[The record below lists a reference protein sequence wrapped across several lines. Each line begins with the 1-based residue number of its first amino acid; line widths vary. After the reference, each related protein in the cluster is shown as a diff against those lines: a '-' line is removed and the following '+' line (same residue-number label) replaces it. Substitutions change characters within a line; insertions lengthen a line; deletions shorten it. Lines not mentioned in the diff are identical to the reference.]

1 MSTSPSTSSA
11 GGRRNDQGNDQG
23 DDQGN
28 DHDPWPR
35 LDTGGGA
42 ETNQSL
48 LFWTQILGKTRLAL
62 SPMLNHWWQV
72 TLRLTARGLTTT
84 PMPVDHRVLD
94 VELDFI
100 DHRLVARTSDG
111 GLESMSLC
119 DQPLAAFY
127 REYMRLLGNLGVKVE
142 ISPGVVEIP
151 ERVLLDED
159 TRLCRYDG
167 DWANRFFRA
176 LIQADR
182 LLKEFRGRFVGKA
195 SPVHFFWGACDLAA
209 TRFSGRPAP
218 QHPGGIPHVSDAVMR
233 EAYSQEV
240 SSAGFWAGD
249 PRFPEAAFYSYAYPA
264 PAGFAEAAVQPAA
277 ARFNPTLGE
286 FVLPYAAVRSAPDPS
301 AAVLDFLQSTY
312 EAAADLAKWDRAR
325 LERND
330 VSLHATGT
338 ARLPTT
344 SARTTTGATP
354 NVTTKMS

>member
-1 MSTSPSTSSA
+1 MV
-11 GGRRNDQGNDQG
+11 
-23 DDQGN
+23 
-28 DHDPWPR
+28 
-35 LDTGGGA
+35 
-42 ETNQSL
+42 
-48 LFWTQILGKTRLAL
+48 
-62 SPMLNHWWQV
+62 NHWWQV

-84 PMPVDHRVLD
+84 PIPVDHRVLD
-94 VELDFI
+94 VELDLI
-100 DHRLVARTSDG
+100 EHRLVARTSDG

-119 DQPLAAFY
+119 DQPLSTFY
-127 REYMRLLGNLGVKVE
+127 AEYMRLLGRVGVKVE
-142 ISPGVVEIP
+142 ISPLVVEFP
-151 ERVLLDED
+151 ERVHLDED

-167 DWANRFFRA
+167 DWANRFYRA

-182 LLKEFRGRFVGKA
+182 LLKQFRGRFVGKA

-264 PAGFAEAAVQPAA
+264 PAGFAEAAVRPAA

-286 FVLPYAAVRSAPDPS
+286 FVLPYAAVRSAADPS

-312 EAAADLAKWDRAR
+312 EAAADLGKWDRAR

-330 VSLHATGT
+330 GT
-338 ARLPTT
+338 MPAAGPAHLPTT
-344 SARTTTGATP
+344 NATTTTGATP
-354 NVTTKMS
+354 NAATQNRTTPRS

>member
-1 MSTSPSTSSA
+1 MSTSNSTSSA
-11 GGRRNDQGNDQG
+11 GGRHSDQ
-23 DDQGN
+23 
-28 DHDPWPR
+28 DPWPQ

-62 SPMLNHWWQV
+62 SPMVNHWWQV

-94 VELDFI
+94 VELDLV
-100 DHRLVARTSDG
+100 DHRLIARTSDG
-111 GLESMSLC
+111 GIESMSLC
-119 DQPLAAFY
+119 DQPLSTFY
-127 REYMRLLGNLGVKVE
+127 GEYMRLLGKLGVKLE
-142 ISPGVVEIP
+142 ISPLVVEFP
-151 ERVLLDED
+151 ERVHLDED
-159 TRLCRYDG
+159 ARLCRYDG
-167 DWANRFFRA
+167 DWANRFYRA

-218 QHPGGIPHVSDAVMR
+218 PHPGGIPHVSDAVMR

-264 PAGFAEAAVQPAA
+264 VRPAA
-277 ARFNPTLGE
+277 ARFNATLGE
-286 FVLPYAAVRSAPDPS
+286 FVLPYAAVRAAPDPS

-312 EAAADLAKWDRAR
+312 EAAADLSKWDRAR

-330 VSLHATGT
+330 VTMRPTDT

-344 SARTTTGATP
+344 TAATTGATP
-354 NVTTKMS
+354 NVTTTRS

>member
-1 MSTSPSTSSA
+1 MSNSNSTSSA
-11 GGRRNDQGNDQG
+11 GGRHSDQ
-23 DDQGN
+23 
-28 DHDPWPR
+28 DPWPQ

-62 SPMLNHWWQV
+62 SPMVNHWWQV

-94 VELDFI
+94 VELDLV
-100 DHRLVARTSDG
+100 DHRLIARTSDG
-111 GLESMSLC
+111 GIESMSLC
-119 DQPLAAFY
+119 DQPLSTFY
-127 REYMRLLGNLGVKVE
+127 GEYMRLLGKLGVKLE
-142 ISPGVVEIP
+142 ISPLVVEFP
-151 ERVLLDED
+151 ERVHLDED
-159 TRLCRYDG
+159 ARLCRYDG
-167 DWANRFFRA
+167 DWANRFYRA

-218 QHPGGIPHVSDAVMR
+218 PHPGGIPHVSDAVMR

-264 PAGFAEAAVQPAA
+264 PAGFAEAAVRPAA
-277 ARFNPTLGE
+277 ARFNATLGE
-286 FVLPYAAVRSAPDPS
+286 FVLPYAAVRAAPDPS

-312 EAAADLAKWDRAR
+312 EAAADLSKWDRAR

-330 VSLHATGT
+330 VTMRPTDT

-344 SARTTTGATP
+344 TAATTGATP
-354 NVTTKMS
+354 NVTTTRS